1 MNVESD
7 DDFEYNILI
16 KCKYCDE
23 NADNNSKIVLIP
35 KDNRKKDDKDY
46 HICVCDNCK
55 YRNGTIYMISHRTNK
70 YLNNNNFYYIGVSLD
85 LQIDMLKHRSNA
97 YHFERIVN
105 YNPAYLL
112 YYLINRREESI
123 CSFLRL
129 FHNQVNTNEWVWS
142 ILGNAT
148 TKIELDMLENH
159 FIELYKPKLNQQLNN
174 GLYNKYCIGKCELD
188 IKMRECEKHIRNK
201 YIV

>member
-16 KCKYCDE
+16 KCEYCDE
-23 NADNNSKIVLIP
+23 NADNKSQIVLIP
-35 KDNRKKDDKDY
+35 KDSRKKDDKDY

-70 YLNNNNFYYIGVSLD
+70 YLNDNNFYYIGVSLN
-85 LQIDMLKHRSNA
+85 LQTDILDHRSNA

-105 YNPAYLL
+105 YHPAYLL
-112 YYLINRREESI
+112 YYLINRRKESI
-123 CSFLRL
+123 GSFLRL
-129 FHNQVNTNEWVWS
+129 HHNHNNTNDWAWS

-148 TKIELDMLENH
+148 TKIELDMMENH

-174 GLYNKYCIGKCELD
+174 GLYNKYCISKCELD
-188 IKMRECEKHIRNK
+188 IKMSECEKHIRNK